1 MGVDQSAR
9 AAASVDTSPDL
20 APVNAAPA
28 ATAVARPGRP
38 TALGL
43 AAVYLLYLLAAGF
56 GRWMM
61 VIPDIPIT
69 VWPPNGVILAMLLTS
84 PRQSWPWWIAVAAL
98 GELTGNALWF
108 GNPLLWALGYVG
120 ANAAA
125 VLAAALL
132 LAPHLGAPI
141 RRIDTL
147 RQVLALL
154 AIGVL
159 GAPVISATLG
169 SAIDTLVGK
178 NPFATTW
185 PVWWLGDATGILIAT
200 PLVISAHNIWRE
212 RPRPG
217 SAQLLEGAVIGLL
230 LFGLT
235 SWEMSTGAAHAFLLP
250 LPVLWA
256 ALRFEFRG
264 ATLAVLALA
273 VAIAAHA
280 QTFEIAA
287 VSPSGPVLPHTRMQV
302 LLLVAAATGVIV
314 AAITRQ
320 QRRAVAELAEVNAAL
335 EVRMAE
341 RTRAIEAAEER
352 FRATFQNAG
361 VGISIVGGNGV
372 LLRVNESLARMLGRE
387 VSEMEGEALD
397 DFTHPDD
404 LTLNHEAW
412 SRLASGAAD
421 EYDLEK
427 RYLHRDG
434 AVVWGH
440 TTVSCVRHSDGRI
453 AYLIKIIQDIT
464 ARRRS
469 DEARQMLMREV
480 NHRSKNLLSIVQ
492 VIARQTAAHSPE
504 GFVKIFGERLQ
515 ALAANQDLLV
525 NNEWQRINLSDLVT
539 SQLRHFG
546 TIGSRVM
553 ISGPPVV
560 LPPAAAQTLS
570 MALHE
575 LATNAAK
582 YGSLSNE
589 AGRVD
594 IGWEIDGSTFR
605 MSWRETGGPEV
616 CPPRSKGFGSTVL
629 DTMTASA
636 MSGEVR
642 IDYAPQGLEWE
653 LRCPRSALEQGA
665 ETGRFE

>member
-1 MGVDQSAR
+1 
-9 AAASVDTSPDL
+9 
-20 APVNAAPA
+20 
-28 ATAVARPGRP
+28 
-38 TALGL
+38 
-43 AAVYLLYLLAAGF
+43 
-56 GRWMM
+56 
-61 VIPDIPIT
+61 
-69 VWPPNGVILAMLLTS
+69 
-84 PRQSWPWWIAVAAL
+84 
-98 GELTGNALWF
+98 
-108 GNPLLWALGYVG
+108 
-120 ANAAA
+120 
-125 VLAAALL
+125 
-132 LAPHLGAPI
+132 
-141 RRIDTL
+141 
-147 RQVLALL
+147 
-154 AIGVL
+154 
-159 GAPVISATLG
+159 
-169 SAIDTLVGK
+169 
-178 NPFATTW
+178 
-185 PVWWLGDATGILIAT
+185 
-200 PLVISAHNIWRE
+200 
-212 RPRPG
+212 
-217 SAQLLEGAVIGLL
+217 
-230 LFGLT
+230 
-235 SWEMSTGAAHAFLLP
+235 
-250 LPVLWA
+250 
-256 ALRFEFRG
+256 
-264 ATLAVLALA
+264 
-273 VAIAAHA
+273 
-280 QTFEIAA
+280 
-287 VSPSGPVLPHTRMQV
+287 MQV

-525 NNEWQRINLSDLVT
+525 NNEWQRINLSHLVT